1 MLMAYPSLQLNM
13 NRYTKLALFAGLAIS
28 LIGCS
33 PKTPLYIY
41 TWADYIDPELIQKF
55 ENEND
60 CKVVI
65 DTFDSNETMLAKL
78 LAGGGGYDII
88 TPTDYVMPHLIS
100 ADLIER
106 LDSEKLPLVVKNLD
120 KSFAIEHALTYN
132 VPYAFSCIGILWRK
146 DKVPSDLTFEDW
158 NDMFDSRLKGRV
170 CMMNDIREVIGLGL
184 KMKGYSV
191 NSTSKAELDESV
203 EVAKLWKSKSVKMDN
218 EAYRTGIPS
227 GEFYTAM
234 AYNSDAVMLMV
245 NDPETIGYA
254 LPTNGI
260 IASMDVFCILKKSK
274 SKELAYKFI
283 DMFYNPTNA
292 AKNAQFNC
300 APMPVLGM
308 FDALEEEYKAVPFM
322 KVTDEMRSKCEYI
335 QDVGEALSLYSKAWD
350 KIKSTR

>member
-1 MLMAYPSLQLNM
+1 MAYPSLQLNM

-55 ENEND
+55 EREND

-146 DKVPSDLTFEDW
+146 DKVPSDLKFEDW
-158 NDMFDSRLKGRV
+158 NDMFDPRLNKRV
-170 CMMNDIREVIGLGL
+170 CMMNDIREVVGLGL

-191 NSTSKAELDESV
+191 NSTSEKELDEAV
-203 EVAKLWKSKSVKMDN
+203 EIAKEWKNRSGKMDN
-218 EAYRTGIPS
+218 EAYRTGVPS

-234 AYNSDAVMLMV
+234 AYNSDAVMLLV
-245 NDPETIGYA
+245 DDPKNIGYS

-274 SKELAYKFI
+274 HKDLAYKFI

-308 FDALEEEYKAVPFM
+308 FDTLEEEYKAVPFM
-322 KVTDEMRSKCEYI
+322 QITDEMRSKCEYI
-335 QDVGEALSLYSKAWD
+335 RDVGEALSIYSKAWD
-350 KIKSTR
+350 KIKSIH